1 MWVFALRNWVGQINP
16 ARFPTL
22 VFSVVA
28 ILSSMA
34 CGCGGSV
41 SDLPPLGKVSGVVTL
56 DGKPLANAR
65 VQFQPPDS
73 RASEGM
79 TDENGA
85 YTLRFDPKNYGAKV
99 GPHVVSVTTRTDGY
113 AKPPQN
119 GQEGEWVKGQPE
131 SVPAKYL
138 KPGALTAEVKA
149 GSNTINFDLKN

>member
-1 MWVFALRNWVGQINP
+1 MWVFAIRNWAGQITS
-16 ARFPTL
+16 ARFPML

-28 ILSSMA
+28 IVNSMA
-34 CGCGGSV
+34 SGCGSSV
-41 SDLPPLGKVSGVVTL
+41 SDLPSLGKVSGVVTL

-85 YTLRFDPKNYGAKV
+85 YTLRFDPTNYGAKV
-99 GPHVVSVTTRTDGY
+99 GPHVVSITTRTDGY

-149 GSNTINFDLKN
+149 GSNTINFELKN